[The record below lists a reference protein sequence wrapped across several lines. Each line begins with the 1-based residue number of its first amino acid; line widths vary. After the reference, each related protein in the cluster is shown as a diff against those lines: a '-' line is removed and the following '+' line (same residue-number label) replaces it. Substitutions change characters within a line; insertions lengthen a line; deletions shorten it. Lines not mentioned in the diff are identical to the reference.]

1 MIPENKKRY
10 LGLLAALLGIG
21 LLKLYSPTIVT
32 PLSSGKSSADNRL
45 FKVADNVKNQEGCD
59 IFNQT
64 EADILMQQSSGED
77 VLFAGC
83 GGFF

>member
-1 MIPENKKRY
+1 MTLENKKRY
-10 LGLLAALLGIG
+10 LGLLAAFLGIG
-21 LLKLYSPTIVT
+21 LLKLYSPTVDT
-32 PLSSGKSSADNRL
+32 PLSSDGVSAENCS
-45 FKVADNVKNQEGCD
+45 FKVAENVKNQNGCD

-64 EADILMQQSSGED
+64 DVDIMMQQDNGGE